1 MELSLSLLLIEQN
14 VNHREQTDGKTVG
27 QTQKSIPVIGKLKD
41 PHIFPHQKQ
50 YPLKSKA
57 KEGLN
62 PVTENL
68 KEESLLVSCSS
79 SCNTSI
85 LGVKKLNDKYKLV
98 QDLQIINEAIVPLQ
112 PFVPNPY
119 TTLSEIP

>member
-27 QTQKSIPVIGKLKD
+27 QTQKSIPVTGKLKD

-57 KEGLN
+57 KEGLK